1 MNEEIKVLLID
12 YIHGK
17 ESPVPFL
24 MSRLQ
29 EVNPGRPLTRET
41 VRYWVQAAKAG
52 EKVVIKLNRGK
63 PYWLGR
69 EAMYW
74 SAE

>member
-1 MNEEIKVLLID
+1 MLLTE
-12 YIHGK
+12 YIQGR

-24 MSRLQ
+24 MDALQ
-29 EVNPGRPLTRET
+29 RANPDRHLTRET

-52 EKVVIKLNRGK
+52 EKVIIKLNRGR

-69 EAMYW
+69 EATYW